1 MTIMNIEKA
10 QKAVL
15 YCRVSSVKQRVE
27 GDGLASQERRCRDY
41 AAMKGYDVVD
51 VFRDDVS
58 GGHAMRPAMMAMV
71 KFLKTRRK
79 DGLIVII
86 DDISRFSR
94 DIRGHWDLRDLLR
107 EAGGKLESPSI
118 EFGDDSDSV
127 LVENLLASVS
137 QHQRQKN
144 AEQTKNRMK
153 ARLQNGYWPFR
164 SPIGY
169 RFERRSGHGKLLV
182 RHEPFASILTDIF
195 EGYAS
200 GRFETFSEI
209 KSYLEAQ
216 PAWPKDAKGEVH
228 FERIAELFSRPVYA
242 GYVYSEDWGVELT
255 EGKHMGLVS
264 FATWQ
269 AAQARREGVAKAP
282 AKKNISEDF
291 PLRGFVTCG
300 CCGHAMTANWSKG
313 RSKLYP
319 YYLCDTKGCP
329 DYRKSIRKEKIEGE
343 FTALLANL
351 KPSEG
356 LFNLAYQMFRDL
368 WNAKLASSQNQG
380 ATLRTDIATLEKKI
394 GQLVERVT
402 DTDDPTLIAA
412 YEKKIKE
419 LTKDKLLAS
428 ERIANCGK
436 PLKSFGETYRT
447 AFDFLANPCKLW
459 LSDRLEDRRAVLRL
473 VFAERLPYLRN
484 EGYRTAKIS
493 TPFKMLGDANMLQNG
508 MVPRRGL
515 EPPRLAAQVP
525 ETCASTNSAIWATDR
540 HVRGGPAAVN
550 RGFEDFTT
558 APGKSARRRFARPG
572 PALMAR

>member
-1 MTIMNIEKA
+1 MNKQENN
-10 QKAVL
+10 QKAVV
-15 YCRVSSVKQRVE
+15 YCRVSSVKQRIE

-41 AAMKGYDVVD
+41 AAMKGYEVVE

-71 KFLKTRRK
+71 KFLKARRK
-79 DGLIVII
+79 DGLVVII

-118 EFGDDSDSV
+118 EFGDDSDSI

-153 ARLQNGYWPFR
+153 ARLQNGYWTFR
-164 SPIGY
+164 SPLGY

-182 RHEPFASILTDIF
+182 RDEPFASILTEVF

-200 GRFETFSEI
+200 GRFESFSEV
-209 KSYLEAQ
+209 KSFLEAQ
-216 PAWPKDAKGEVH
+216 PVWPKDRRGEVH
-228 FERIAELFSRPVYA
+228 YERIKELFSRPVYA
-242 GYVYSEDWGVELT
+242 GYVYSEDWGVGLT
-255 EGKHMGLVS
+255 QGKHEGLVS

-269 AAQARREGVAKAP
+269 AAQDRRDGVAKAP

-300 CCGHAMTANWSKG
+300 CCGNAMTAAWSKG

-343 FTALLANL
+343 FTALLASL

-356 LFNLAYQMFRDL
+356 LFNLAFDMFRDL
-368 WNAKLASSQNQG
+368 WNAKLSSSQNQG
-380 ATLRTDIATLEKKI
+380 AALRKDIAAVEKKI
-394 GQLVERVT
+394 DQLLERVT
-402 DTDDPTLIAA
+402 EADSEILITA
-412 YEKKIKE
+412 YEKKIKD
-419 LTKDKLLAS
+419 LTKQKLLMA
-428 ERIANCGK
+428 ERIAHCGK
-436 PLKSFGETYRT
+436 PLKTFGEAYRT

-459 LSDRLEDRRAVLRL
+459 LSDRLEDQRAVLRL
-473 VFAERLPYLRN
+473 VFAERLPYLRG
-484 EGYRTAKIS
+484 EGYRTANIS
-493 TPFKMLGDANMLQNG
+493 TPFKMLGDIDMSKNG
-508 MVPRRGL
+508 MVPHAGI
-515 EPPRLAAQVP
+515 EPALLS
-525 ETCASTNSAIWATDR
+525 ELDFESSASTSSANGAR
-540 HVRGGPAAVN
+540 HLQPSPFTRSVGGRQPAN
-550 RGFEDFTT
+550 
-558 APGKSARRRFARPG
+558 PGTGAITYACG
-572 PALMAR
+572 